1 MKKSPKKYR
10 FFLVAALFMAVIVG
24 LYGYGEYNR
33 SLPDTHYLEPAFR
46 LEASTFIKQFET
58 DESKASAR
66 YADQTISVH
75 GVAHAIQTTDTTA
88 TVFLNDGYSGSSVVC
103 QFDRESNQE
112 IKDLKKGDPVTIKG
126 ICSGYLM
133 DVVMVRCV
141 LDHDNSNLK

>member
-1 MKKSPKKYR
+1 MKKRAKKYR
-10 FFLVAALFMAVIVG
+10 FFLVAGIFIAVMVG

-33 SLPDTHYLEPAFR
+33 SLPDTHYMKPAFR

-58 DESKASAR
+58 DESRANAK
-66 YADQTISVH
+66 YADKTISVH
-75 GVAHAIQTTDTTA
+75 GVAHTIQTTDTTA
-88 TVFLNDGYSGSSVVC
+88 TVFLNDGYSGTSVVC
-103 QFDRESNQE
+103 QFGRESNEE
-112 IKDLKKGDPVTIKG
+112 IKDLKKGALVTIKG

>member
-1 MKKSPKKYR
+1 MKKRAKKYR
-10 FFLVAALFMAVIVG
+10 FFLIAAFFMTVIGG

-58 DESKASAR
+58 DELKANTS
-66 YADQTISVH
+66 YADKTISVH
-75 GVAHAIQTTDTTA
+75 GVAHTVQTTDTTA
-88 TVFLNDGYSGSSVVC
+88 TVFLNDGYSGTSVVC
-103 QFDRESNQE
+103 QFGRESNEE
-112 IKDLKKGDPVTIKG
+112 IKDLKKGDLVTIKG

>member
-1 MKKSPKKYR
+1 MKKRVKKYR
-10 FFLVAALFMAVIVG
+10 IFLAAALFVTAMVG
-24 LYGYGEYNR
+24 LYGYSEYNR

-58 DESKASAR
+58 DESKANAK

-75 GVAHAIQTTDTTA
+75 GVAHTVQTTDTTA
-88 TVFLNDGYSGSSVVC
+88 TVFLNDGHSGTSVIC
-103 QFDRESNQE
+103 QFGRESNEE

-141 LDHDNSNLK
+141 LDHDNLNLK

>member
-33 SLPDTHYLEPAFR
+33 SLPDTHYMKPAFK

-58 DESKASAR
+58 DESKANAK
-66 YADQTISVH
+66 YADKTISVH
-75 GVAHAIQTTDTTA
+75 GVAHTVQTTDTTA
-88 TVFLNDGYSGSSVVC
+88 TVFLNDGYSGTSVVC
-103 QFDRESNQE
+103 QFGREGNEE
-112 IKDLKKGDPVTIKG
+112 IKDLKKGDLVTIKG

>member
-33 SLPDTHYLEPAFR
+33 SLPDTHYMKPAFK

-58 DESKASAR
+58 DESKANAK
-66 YADQTISVH
+66 YADKTISVH
-75 GVAHAIQTTDTTA
+75 GVAHTVQTTDTTA
-88 TVFLNDGYSGSSVVC
+88 TVFLNDGYSGTSVVC
-103 QFDRESNQE
+103 QFGRESNE
-112 IKDLKKGDPVTIKG
+112 EMKDLKKGDLVTIKG

>member
-1 MKKSPKKYR
+1 MKKRTKKYR
-10 FFLVAALFMAVIVG
+10 VFLVAALGMTVIVG

-58 DESKASAR
+58 DESKANAK
-66 YADQTISVH
+66 YADKTISVQ
-75 GVAHAIQTTDTTA
+75 GVAHTIQTTDTTA
-88 TVFLNDGYSGSSVVC
+88 TVFLNDGYSGTSVVC
-103 QFDRESNQE
+103 QFGRESNE
-112 IKDLKKGDPVTIKG
+112 ETKDLKKGDLVTIKG

-141 LDHDNSNLK
+141 LDHDNSNSK

>member
-33 SLPDTHYLEPAFR
+33 SLPDTHYMKPAFK

-58 DESKASAR
+58 DESKANAK
-66 YADQTISVH
+66 YADKTISVH
-75 GVAHAIQTTDTTA
+75 GVAHTVQTTDTTA
-88 TVFLNDGYSGSSVVC
+88 TVFLNDGYSGTSVVC
-103 QFDRESNQE
+103 QFGRESNEE
-112 IKDLKKGDPVTIKG
+112 IKDLKKGDLVTIKG

>member
-1 MKKSPKKYR
+1 MKKRAKKYR
-10 FFLVAALFMAVIVG
+10 IFLSTAIFLTVMVG

-58 DESKASAR
+58 DESKANAK
-66 YADQTISVH
+66 YADKTISVH
-75 GVAHAIQTTDTTA
+75 GIVHAIQTTDTTA
-88 TVFLNDGYSGSSVVC
+88 TVFLSDGYPGTSVVC
-103 QFDRESNQE
+103 QFGRESNKE
-112 IKDLKKGDPVTIKG
+112 TKDLEKGDPVTIKG

-141 LDHDNSNLK
+141 LDHDN